1 MSRSGPFRV
10 SFPGVTTDRLR
21 SLLNRAAATGN
32 ERRVK
37 AAFVE
42 IELRLVADPVGWG
55 DPLCHYTD
63 AKATA
68 YRRLFDEL
76 LVEYAVHDELTD
88 VWLIDVVPVLGHPL
102 RSE

>member
-21 SLLNRAAATGN
+21 SLLRRAAATGHSQ
-32 ERRVK
+32 RVR
-37 AAFVE
+37 AALAE
-42 IELRLVADPVGWG
+42 IEQRLIADPVGWG

-63 AKATA
+63 AKAMA
-68 YRRLFDEL
+68 YRRLYDEL
-76 LVEYAVHDELTD
+76 LIEYAVHDDLAE

-102 RSE
+102 RAD